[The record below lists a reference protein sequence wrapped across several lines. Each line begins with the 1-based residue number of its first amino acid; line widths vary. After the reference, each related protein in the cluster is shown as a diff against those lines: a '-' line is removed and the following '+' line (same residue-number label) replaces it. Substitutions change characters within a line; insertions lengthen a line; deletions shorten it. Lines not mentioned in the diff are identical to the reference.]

1 MMSFLLPF
9 VEFVNVSLLT
19 YSLIRSRCRL
29 SSSSPVG
36 RYEMNF
42 GDKNSSAFA
51 WEPMPDAYESIAEST
66 STVLTSRCDDL
77 IECRFGEGES

>member
-1 MMSFLLPF
+1 M
-9 VEFVNVSLLT
+9 
-19 YSLIRSRCRL
+19 
-29 SSSSPVG
+29 G